1 VTTDAARSLDR
12 PLRILVIED
21 EAIVAMLIGDVIEGI
36 GHVVAGVADT
46 AADAIQLAGD
56 EQPDLALCD
65 IKLLGGDSG
74 LDVAAALKPLNIP
87 CVFISGNC
95 PAPEV
100 GQGLAIGC
108 VMKPFRPGTVE
119 DAIRIAARIMAG
131 EPPGRIPAGMMLY

>member
-1 VTTDAARSLDR
+1 MTTGADR

-21 EAIVAMLIGDVIEGI
+21 EAIVAMLIGDVIECI
-36 GHVVAGVADT
+36 GHVVAGIADT
-46 AADAIQLAGD
+46 MADAIQLASS

-74 LDVAAALKPLNIP
+74 LDVAAALKPMNIP
-87 CVFISGNC
+87 CIFISGNC

-108 VMKPFRPGTVE
+108 VVKPFRPGAVG
-119 DAIRIAARIMAG
+119 DAIRIAARVKAG
-131 EPPGRIPAGMMLY
+131 QPPGAIPVGMMLY